1 MTRTRDMPHF
11 EQHGQRP
18 TNIPARASSAL
29 RRIAA
34 TAGLALA
41 AALAPSAQAQPP
53 KADIPKSADHPL
65 VSRIPGSV
73 ITDYARADFDEF
85 QVPLGKLGTDGVP
98 AKSETVQGK
107 ITRIEYATPAP
118 RSLLEVFK
126 NFQDG
131 LVAGGFKI
139 LYSCANEAC
148 IASGNGPTQ
157 LASVGHEDWAWSKGQ
172 RFLAA
177 RRSGPSGDV
186 TVTVHVGQWAALDH
200 GTDTVLFVTETK
212 PMDTGLVK
220 VDAKAL
226 GDDLATQGHAAV
238 YGIYFDTAKA
248 VVKPESDAQLQQVAQ
263 LLKSRPELQ
272 LLVVGHTDNVGG
284 LAPNMQLSRARAEA
298 VVQALSSR
306 YGVAPSR
313 LSAQGAG
320 PLAPVA
326 SNRSEDGRARNRRV
340 ELVEQ

>member
-1 MTRTRDMPHF
+1 MLAF
-11 EQHGQRP
+11 ETQKSRLLNA
-18 TNIPARASSAL
+18 TARASSSL
-29 RRIAA
+29 HRIAA
-34 TAGLALA
+34 VLGFALA
-41 AALAPSAQAQPP
+41 ATLAPSAQAQPP

-73 ITDYARADFDEF
+73 ITDYARADFDDF
-85 QVPLGKLGTDGVP
+85 QVPLGKLGSDGVP
-98 AKSETVQGK
+98 AKSETVEGK
-107 ITRIEYATPAP
+107 ITRIVYATPAP
-118 RSLLEVFK
+118 RTLLEVFK

-131 LVAGGFKI
+131 LTAGGFKI
-139 LYSCANEAC
+139 LFSCVNEAC
-148 IASGNGPTQ
+148 ISSGNGPTE
-157 LASVGHEDWAWSKGQ
+157 LASAGHEDWNWSKGQ

-200 GTDTVLFVTETK
+200 GTETVLFVTEAK

-226 GDDLATQGHAAV
+226 GADLALQGHAAV

-248 VVKPESDAQLQQVAQ
+248 AVKPESDSQLQQVAQ
-263 LLKSRPELQ
+263 LLKSQPALQ

-284 LAPNMQLSRARAEA
+284 VTSNMQLSRARAEA
-298 VVQALSSR
+298 VVQALVSR
-306 YGVAPSR
+306 YGVAPTR

-326 SNRSEDGRARNRRV
+326 SNRSDDGRARNRRV

>member
-1 MTRTRDMPHF
+1 MLDLHSNERRLFVAAPR
-11 EQHGQRP
+11 G
-18 TNIPARASSAL
+18 SSTL
-29 RRIAA
+29 RRIT
-34 TAGLALA
+34 TALGFAGAMALA
-41 AALAPSAQAQPP
+41 TSAQAQPP

-73 ITDYARADFDEF
+73 ITDYAQTDFDEF
-85 QVPLGKLGTDGVP
+85 KVPLGKLGSDGVP
-98 AKSETVQGK
+98 AKSETVEGK
-107 ITRIEYATPAP
+107 ITRIVYATPAP

-131 LVAGGFKI
+131 LTAGGFKI
-139 LYSCANEAC
+139 LFSCVNEAC
-148 IASGNGPTQ
+148 ISSGNGPTE
-157 LASVGHEDWAWSKGQ
+157 LASVGHEDWTWSKGQ

-177 RRSGPSGDV
+177 RRSGPTGDV

-200 GTDTVLFVTETK
+200 GTETVLFVTEAK
-212 PMDTGLVK
+212 PMETGLVK

-226 GDDLATQGHAAV
+226 GDDLSSQGHAAI

-248 VVKPESDAQLQQVAQ
+248 VVKPESDDQLQQVAQ

-284 LAPNMQLSRARAEA
+284 LPSNMQLSRARAEA
-298 VVQALSSR
+298 VVQALVSR
-306 YGVAPSR
+306 YGVAPTR

-320 PLAPVA
+320 ALAPVA

>member
-1 MTRTRDMPHF
+1 MLDLQTYERSQFNAMART
-11 EQHGQRP
+11 
-18 TNIPARASSAL
+18 ASAV
-29 RRIAA
+29 RRIGSVL
-34 TAGLALA
+34 GLALA
-41 AALAPSAQAQPP
+41 TSLGSSAQAQPP
-53 KADIPKSADHPL
+53 KADIPKSTDHPM

-73 ITDYARADFDEF
+73 ITDYAQVDFDEF
-85 QVPLGKLGTDGVP
+85 QVPLGKLGSDGTP
-98 AKSETVQGK
+98 AKSQTVEGK
-107 ITRIEYATPAP
+107 ITRIVYATPAP

-131 LVAGGFKI
+131 LTAGGFKI
-139 LYSCANEAC
+139 LFACANEGC
-148 IASGNGPTQ
+148 IAGGNGPTQ
-157 LASVGHEDWAWSKGQ
+157 LASVGHEDWTWSKGQ

-177 RRSGPSGDV
+177 RRSGPAGDV

-200 GTDTVLFVTETK
+200 GTETVLFVTEAK

-226 GDDLATQGHAAV
+226 GDDLASQGHAAV

-248 VVKPESDAQLQQVAQ
+248 VVKPESDTQLQQVAQ

-284 LAPNMQLSRARAEA
+284 LPSNLQLSRARAEA
-298 VVQALSSR
+298 VVQALASR
-306 YGVAPSR
+306 YGVASGR